1 MKPAARTLG
10 LFRVAFYAT
19 VFLIYFGLD
28 DRPWTRVSPAFWMPV
43 SVFRFL
49 DGPPRDALWMGVSQ
63 TVWKVSLL
71 ASAAGVLTRFS
82 TFVSAALAVYLLGL
96 PQNFGKIDHMDG
108 IVVILLGI
116 LFVSRCGDGVSV
128 DNFLS
133 RKIPGTAP
141 REAEPVEYRWPIV
154 LGQVLFTLVFFAAG
168 VAKLRVSGLAWMSS
182 GNLRHLLIEHQYTH
196 APLTDAG
203 LIAARSTMVCGG
215 AAILTIVL
223 ELSMPLAVLS
233 RRLRWPLL
241 IALLFLQIG
250 IALALGVYFTPYL
263 AGYLLFVPWE
273 RWPPRF
279 LTRSRPTVPEVSGGT
294 RTARPA

>member
-10 LFRVAFYAT
+10 LFRVAFYAA

-28 DRPWTRVSPAFWMPV
+28 DRPWTQVSPAFWMPV

-49 DGPPRDALWMGVSQ
+49 DGPPRDALWMGILQ
-63 TVWKVSLL
+63 AVWKVSLL

-116 LFVSRCGDGVSV
+116 LFVSRCGDAVSL
-128 DNFLS
+128 DDFLS
-133 RKIPGTAP
+133 RKAHGAKP
-141 REAEPVEYRWPIV
+141 REAGNLEYRWPIV
-154 LGQVLFTLVFFAAG
+154 LGQILFTLVFFAAG
-168 VAKLRVSGLAWMSS
+168 IAKLRVSGLAWMAA
-182 GNLRHLLIEHQYTH
+182 GNMRHLLIEHRYTH
-196 APLTDAG
+196 TPPTDLG
-203 LIAARSTMVCGG
+203 LIAARFAIICSG

-241 IALLFLQIG
+241 IALLLLQTG

-279 LTRSRPTVPEVSGGT
+279 LTRSRLTVPEVSGGT
-294 RTARPA
+294 RTERPA